1 MCSQKGSCR
10 YLTVPC
16 PHCAICPLLD
26 PTWAQPLPPPGAHL
40 SHCPVEVVGFPKV
53 GQVNFLMRADLLVTM
68 VIAQLYTNKPPQRT
82 SLLLPSFPPL
92 FFLFSFQDSQ
102 EWVRMCQRDGAGM
115 GEQGW
120 IGQIWVRL
128 WGMLI

>member
-16 PHCAICPLLD
+16 PHCAVCPLLV

-68 VIAQLYTNKPPQRT
+68 DIAQLYTNKPPQRT

-92 FFLFSFQDSQ
+92 FFFFLSRFP
-102 EWVRMCQRDGAGM
+102 GM
-115 GEQGW
+115 GQDVPKGW
-120 IGQIWVRL
+120 SGDGRARMDRGNL
-128 WGMLI
+128 G